1 MYSGYGIGSGSR
13 SLFDWGRIVIVFGVD
28 NSSSVHVDNKKIR
41 YISTQ

>member
-13 SLFDWGRIVIVFGVD
+13 SFFDWGRIVIVFEVD
-28 NSSSVHVDNKKIR
+28 NSLSVHVDNKKIR